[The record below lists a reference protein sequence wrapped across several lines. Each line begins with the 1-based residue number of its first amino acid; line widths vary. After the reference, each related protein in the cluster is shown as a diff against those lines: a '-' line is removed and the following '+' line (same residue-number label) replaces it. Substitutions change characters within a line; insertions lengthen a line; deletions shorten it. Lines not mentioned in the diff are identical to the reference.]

1 MLGVK
6 KENVEIK
13 KYMEFHKNDTV
24 QFYSEFEEKH
34 LIGKVV
40 NYRDRSYLV
49 GDMVCGG
56 NIYQIELSDKT
67 TKWVDWGK
75 LTKIYI

>member
-24 QFYSEFEEKH
+24 QFYSEFEKKYFT
-34 LIGKVV
+34 GVV
-40 NYRDRSYLV
+40 VDYRGRFYLA
-49 GDMVCGG
+49 GDEVCGG
-56 NIYQIELSDKT
+56 NIYQIELSDKP
-67 TKWVDWGK
+67 TKWVGWDK
-75 LTKIYI
+75 LSKIHT